1 MEERNE
7 KKKKRRRKEWRKGEG
22 REAKPSLQTSE
33 ADQGAEL
40 RGTVPWDPLQRAS
53 GVLPRLLLS
62 QAPSP
67 PFWSI
72 ADDLDFSPCSHT
84 LTNTVPIPL
93 I

>member
-1 MEERNE
+1 MA
-7 KKKKRRRKEWRKGEG
+7 EG
-22 REAKPSLQTSE
+22 RRQGGKPSLQTSE

-40 RGTVPWDPLQRAS
+40 GGAVPWDPLQRAS

-67 PFWSI
+67 PLWSI